1 MAVKWTAEQQKVID
15 ARDRNLLVSAAAGSG
30 KTAVLVERI
39 LAMVKDPV
47 RPIDIDQL
55 LVVTFT
61 RAAAGEMKERIGRA
75 LQQSLEENPE
85 NEHLQRQ
92 QTLLHHAQ
100 ISTIHGF
107 CSYVIK
113 NYFQMIDLDPVYRMA
128 DEGEIR
134 LMKSDVIQKIM
145 EERFAE
151 KDPAFIRF
159 VESYAAGKQ
168 DDGLD
173 DLVLK
178 LYEFSMS
185 YPWPEQW
192 LEECRA
198 AYQIDSPEAV
208 QASIWVQEL
217 MIEAK
222 KRLSSILEGI
232 EENRKT
238 AVSPGGPYP
247 YDEALAADQQMV
259 EELLATESF
268 DGMVRVMAGLE
279 FKTLSR
285 KKAEDV
291 SEALKDQVKAERDAC
306 KKELQKLK
314 EQFFEKDS
322 AEIAEEIADCREP
335 ISVLIDLTEQF
346 AKAFAEKK
354 RSKNMLDYADLEHF
368 ALEILLERTEDG
380 HLVRTDAA
388 RELAEQF
395 REIMIDEYQDSN
407 FIQEALLSAVSG
419 EEDGRWN
426 RFMVGDIKQSIYGF
440 RLARPELFLEKYH
453 TYQEDG
459 EEQQRID
466 LDKNFR
472 SRPEVLTTA
481 NYVFRKLMSRDL
493 GGIVYDESASLHGG
507 AAFPERENAEYETE
521 ILLLDED
528 EEKKKLKEEKQEPE
542 VEDDKSRATKME
554 IEASAIAARI
564 RKMVGNEEIVDKE
577 TGEYRKVQYR
587 DIVILLRTI
596 SGWAETFSRV
606 LQAAGIPAYSTSKT
620 GYFSTQEIVTV
631 LNYLHLCDNPRQE
644 IPFTAI
650 LRSPICGC
658 TDEELAEMRCIDKDA
673 KIYEAC
679 GEYILFGENE
689 ALRKKLQKFLTQL
702 EKLRSRVP
710 YTPIHELITQILEE
724 TGYGGYASAMPGGV
738 QRRANLEMLVEKAVE
753 FEATSYRGLFNFV
766 RYIEQLQKYEVD
778 FGEVNIFGE
787 SADTVRI
794 MSIHKSKGLEFP
806 VVFLSGMGKSFNQ
819 MDSRATLVL
828 HSRLGIGAD
837 AVDPERRI
845 HQATLPQQIIRQ
857 KLKLENL
864 AEELRVLYV
873 AMTRPKEKLIIT
885 GMVSKLKDRVARCAA
900 QAGRREELLS
910 YQTLSSASGYLDWIL
925 PAFSR
930 NRCFDP
936 LYEKFGL
943 AGNADNLL
951 YAEKIPV
958 KIRVISIFEITSDE
972 TKRQVERAI
981 NEQRILEIPKQP
993 PREEALK
1000 KLVEERFEYHYPYE
1014 EEKQIPVKVTVSQL
1028 KKAGVEESELGKE
1041 LFVEEEL
1048 VPIVPGFMKKDH
1060 AEALTGADRGTAYHH
1075 LLKYLDYR
1083 RAYSIKELMAQT
1095 EELVAEGKMTK
1106 EEADCIYF
1114 KSVLAFAKSPV
1125 GMRMRNA
1132 FLKGILKREQP
1143 FMMSVPASEAD
1154 PSYPADET
1162 ILVQGVI
1169 DACFAEGDEIIL
1181 VDYKTDRVK
1190 EIGEL
1195 KKRYEKQLAYYQQ
1208 ALERTTGKK
1217 VKEKIIYS
1225 LALDEELVL

>member
-15 ARDRNLLVSAAAGSG
+15 TRDRNLLVSAAAGSG

-134 LMKSDVIQKIM
+134 LMKSDVIQKVM

-151 KDPAFIRF
+151 KDPAFTRF

-173 DLVLK
+173 ALVLK

-259 EELLATESF
+259 EELLTTESF
-268 DGMVRVMAGLE
+268 DGMVRAMAGLK
-279 FKTLSR
+279 FKVLSR
-285 KKAEDV
+285 KKADDV

-335 ISVLIDLTEQF
+335 IGVLIDLTEEF

-368 ALEILLERTEDG
+368 ALEILVERTEDG
-380 HLVRTDAA
+380 RLVRTDAA
-388 RELAEQF
+388 REMAEQF

-453 TYQEDG
+453 TYAKDG
-459 EEQQRID
+459 ESQQRID

-472 SRPEVLTTA
+472 SRPEVLATA
-481 NYVFRKLMSRDL
+481 NYVFRKLMSPEL
-493 GGIVYDESASLHGG
+493 GGIAYDEAASLHAG
-507 AAFPERENAEYETE
+507 ASFPVSTETEESEPWQKAYETE
-521 ILLLDED
+521 LLLLDD
-528 EEKKKLKEEKQEPE
+528 KAPE
-542 VEDDKSRATKME
+542 LEDDKSRETKME
-554 IEASAIAARI
+554 TEAATVAARI
-564 RKMVGNEEIVDKE
+564 REMVGNEEVVDKE
-577 TGEYRKVQYR
+577 TGEYRKIQYR
-587 DIVILLRTI
+587 DIVILLRAV
-596 SGWAETFSRV
+596 SGWSETFSRV

-631 LNYLHLCDNPRQE
+631 LNYLHLCDNPCQE

-658 TDEELAEMRCIDKDA
+658 TDTELAAVRCVDKDV

-679 GEYILFGENE
+679 GKYAAAGEDE
-689 ALRKKLQKFLTQL
+689 ALREKLQRFLIQL

-753 FEATSYRGLFNFV
+753 FEATSYRGLFNFI
-766 RYIEQLQKYEVD
+766 RYIEQLQKYEID
-778 FGEVNIFGE
+778 FGEVNIYGE

-819 MDSRATLVL
+819 MDSRAALVL
-828 HSRLGIGAD
+828 HSRMGIGAD
-837 AVDPERRI
+837 AIDPEHRVR
-845 HQATLPQQIIRQ
+845 QATLPRQIIRQ
-857 KLKLENL
+857 SMKLENL

-873 AMTRPKEKLIIT
+873 AMTRPKEKLIMT
-885 GMVSKLKDRVARCAA
+885 GMASKLESRVRQCAA
-900 QAGRREELLS
+900 HAGRQEELLS

-930 NRCFDP
+930 NHCLDP
-936 LYEKFGL
+936 LYEQFGL
-943 AGNADNLL
+943 AGNADNPL

-958 KIRVISIFEITSDE
+958 TIRLVSPAGLVEGE
-972 TKRQVERAI
+972 VLHQMERAV
-981 NEQRILEIPKQP
+981 NEQKILEIPKQP

-1000 KLVEERFEYHYPYE
+1000 ELVEERFSYHYPYE

-1028 KKAGVEESELGKE
+1028 KKAGVGESELGKE

-1132 FLKGILKREQP
+1132 FLNGTLKREQP

-1154 PSYPADET
+1154 PSYPANET

-1169 DACFAEGDEIIL
+1169 DACFAEGDELVL

-1195 KKRYEKQLAYYQQ
+1195 KTRYEKQLAYYQQ

>member
-15 ARDRNLLVSAAAGSG
+15 TRDRNLLVSAAAGSG

-134 LMKSDVIQKIM
+134 LMKSDVIQKVM

-151 KDPAFIRF
+151 KDPAFTRF

-173 DLVLK
+173 ALVLK

-198 AYQIDSPEAV
+198 AYQMDSPEVV
-208 QASIWVQEL
+208 QESIWVQEL
-217 MIEAK
+217 MSEAK

-232 EENRKT
+232 QENRKT
-238 AVSPGGPYP
+238 AVSSGGPYL
-247 YDEALAADQQMV
+247 YDEALASDQQMV
-259 EELLATESF
+259 EKLLETESF
-268 DGMVRVMAGLE
+268 DELVRAMAGMK
-279 FKTLSR
+279 FKALSR
-285 KKAEDV
+285 KKADDV
-291 SEALKDQVKAERDAC
+291 SETLKDQVKAERDAC

-322 AEIAEEIADCREP
+322 AAIAEEIADCREP
-335 ISVLIDLTEQF
+335 IGVLIDLTEQF

-354 RSKNMLDYADLEHF
+354 RSKNILDYADLEHF
-368 ALEILLERTEDG
+368 ALEILVQQKDG
-380 HLVRTDAA
+380 CLVRTDAA
-388 RELAEQF
+388 RELSEQF

-407 FIQEALLSAVSG
+407 FIQEALLYAVSG
-419 EEDGRWN
+419 EEEGRWN

-453 TYQEDG
+453 TYAKDG
-459 EEQQRID
+459 ESQQRID

-472 SRPEVLTTA
+472 SRPEVLATA
-481 NYVFRKLMSRDL
+481 NYVFRKLMSPEL
-493 GGIVYDESASLHGG
+493 GGIAYDEAASLHAG
-507 AAFPERENAEYETE
+507 AAFPALPEMEEEKTETWHAAYETE
-521 ILLLDED
+521 LLLLDD
-528 EEKKKLKEEKQEPE
+528 KAPE
-542 VEDDKSRATKME
+542 LEDDKSRETKME
-554 IEASAIAARI
+554 TEAAAVAARI
-564 RKMVGNEEIVDKE
+564 REMVGNEEIVGKE
-577 TGEYRKVQYR
+577 TGEYRKIQYR
-587 DIVILLRTI
+587 DIVILLRAV

-631 LNYLHLCDNPRQE
+631 LNYLHLCDNPCQE

-658 TDEELAEMRCIDKDA
+658 TDAELAAVRCVDKDV

-679 GEYILFGENE
+679 GKYAAEGEDE
-689 ALRKKLQKFLTQL
+689 ALRKKLGSFLEQL
-702 EKLRSRVP
+702 EMLRSRVP

-753 FEATSYRGLFNFV
+753 FEATSYRGLFNFI

-778 FGEVNIFGE
+778 FGEVNIYGE

-819 MDSRATLVL
+819 MDSRAALVL
-828 HSRLGIGAD
+828 HSRMGIGAD
-837 AVDPERRI
+837 AIDPEHRVR
-845 HQATLPQQIIRQ
+845 QATLPRQIIRQ
-857 KLKLENL
+857 SMKLENL
-864 AEELRVLYV
+864 A
-873 AMTRPKEKLIIT
+873 
-885 GMVSKLKDRVARCAA
+885 
-900 QAGRREELLS
+900 EELLS

-930 NRCFDP
+930 NRCFDG
-936 LYEKFGL
+936 LYEQFGL
-943 AGNADNLL
+943 AGNADNPL

-958 KIRVISIFEITSDE
+958 TIRLVSPAGL
-972 TKRQVERAI
+972 VEGEVLHQMERTV
-981 NEQRILEIPKQP
+981 NEQKIMEIPKQP
-993 PREEALK
+993 PREAALK
-1000 KLVEERFEYHYPYE
+1000 ELVEERFAYQYPYE
-1014 EEKQIPVKVTVSQL
+1014 KEKQIPVKVTVSQL
-1028 KKAGVEESELGKE
+1028 KKAGMEESEIGKE
-1041 LFVEEEL
+1041 LFAQEEL
-1048 VPIVPGFMKKDH
+1048 VPIVPGFLKKDH
-1060 AEALTGADRGTAYHH
+1060 VAALTGSDRGTAYHR
-1075 LLKYLDYR
+1075 LLECLDYR
-1083 RAYSIKELMAQT
+1083 RAYSITELMAQT
-1095 EELVAEGKMTK
+1095 EELIAEGKMTK
-1106 EEADCIYF
+1106 EAAECIYF
-1114 KSVLAFAKSPV
+1114 KSILAFAKSPV

-1132 FLKGILKREQP
+1132 FLNETLKREQP
-1143 FMMSVPASEAD
+1143 FVMSVPASEAD
-1154 PSYPADET
+1154 PSYPEDET
-1162 ILVQGVI
+1162 ILVQGII
-1169 DACFAEGDEIIL
+1169 DAWFPEGDEIVL

-1190 EIGEL
+1190 EVGEL

>member
-15 ARDRNLLVSAAAGSG
+15 TRDRNLLVSAAAGSG

-134 LMKSDVIQKIM
+134 LMKSDVIQKVM

-151 KDPAFIRF
+151 KDPAFTRF

-173 DLVLK
+173 ALVLK
-178 LYEFSMS
+178 MYEFSMS

-208 QASIWVQEL
+208 QKSIWVQVL
-217 MIEAK
+217 MAEAK

-238 AVSPGGPYP
+238 AVSPGGPYL
-247 YDEALAADQQMV
+247 YDEALASDQQMV
-259 EELLATESF
+259 EELIETESF
-268 DGMVRVMAGLE
+268 DGMVRAMAGMK
-279 FKTLSR
+279 FKALSR
-285 KKAEDV
+285 KKADDV

-335 ISVLIDLTEQF
+335 IGVLIDLTEQF

-354 RSKNMLDYADLEHF
+354 RSKNILDYADLEHF
-368 ALEILLERTEDG
+368 ALEILVQQEDG
-380 HLVRTDAA
+380 RLVRTDAA
-388 RELAEQF
+388 RELSEQF

-419 EEDGRWN
+419 EEEGRWN

-453 TYQEDG
+453 TYAKDG
-459 EEQQRID
+459 ESQQRID

-472 SRPEVLTTA
+472 SRPEVLATA
-481 NYVFRKLMSRDL
+481 NYVFRKLMSPEL
-493 GGIVYDESASLHGG
+493 GGIAYDEAASLHAG
-507 AAFPERENAEYETE
+507 AAFPALPEMEEEKTETWHAAYETE
-521 ILLLDED
+521 LLLLDD
-528 EEKKKLKEEKQEPE
+528 KAPE
-542 VEDDKSRATKME
+542 LEDDKSRETKME
-554 IEASAIAARI
+554 TEAAAVAARI
-564 RKMVGNEEIVDKE
+564 REMVGNEEIVGKE
-577 TGEYRKVQYR
+577 TGEYRKIQYR
-587 DIVILLRTI
+587 DIVILLRAV

-631 LNYLHLCDNPRQE
+631 LNYLHLCDNPCQE

-658 TDEELAEMRCIDKDA
+658 TDAELAAVRCVDKDV

-679 GEYILFGENE
+679 GKYAAIGEDE
-689 ALRKKLQKFLTQL
+689 ALREKLRRFLTQL
-702 EKLRSRVP
+702 EMLRSRVP

-753 FEATSYRGLFNFV
+753 FEATSYRGLFNFI

-778 FGEVNIFGE
+778 FGEVNIYGE

-794 MSIHKSKGLEFP
+794 MSIHKSKGLEYP
-806 VVFLSGMGKSFNQ
+806 VVFVAGMGRQFNRMELKDNVQ
-819 MDSRATLVL
+819 VHPDYYLAAMAMHIKGRYKHNTAIRSIYAALE
-828 HSRLGIGAD
+828 D
-837 AVDPERRI
+837 AEMM
-845 HQATLPQQIIRQ
+845 A
-857 KLKLENL
+857 EN
-864 AEELRVLYV
+864 LRVLYV
-873 AMTRPKEKLIIT
+873 AMTRAKEKLI
-885 GMVSKLKDRVARCAA
+885 
-900 QAGRREELLS
+900 
-910 YQTLSSASGYLDWIL
+910 
-925 PAFSR
+925 
-930 NRCFDP
+930 
-936 LYEKFGL
+936 
-943 AGNADNLL
+943 
-951 YAEKIPV
+951 
-958 KIRVISIFEITSDE
+958 
-972 TKRQVERAI
+972 
-981 NEQRILEIPKQP
+981 
-993 PREEALK
+993 
-1000 KLVEERFEYHYPYE
+1000 
-1014 EEKQIPVKVTVSQL
+1014 
-1028 KKAGVEESELGKE
+1028 
-1041 LFVEEEL
+1041 
-1048 VPIVPGFMKKDH
+1048 
-1060 AEALTGADRGTAYHH
+1060 LTGAIRGADRLLAKYAYVEDMEPLLLPYNVRKNADSYAKHLLACMVRYNRLAAACKVQGKIRMEICNQEEILTAMIPMELHKRLQLEDIRRMAEQAEEDVFYAKNEASVSYVYPHMPMTTLGAKLSISDIKKMKAYDGKGYDINTEFALPDTAEQEIEKNLPKRAQSAGKTGTLTGAERGTIVHKFMEMLPFEAVDTDGDLDAYIAQLKAA
-1075 LLKYLDYR
+1075 LLAR
-1083 RAYSIKELMAQT
+1083 GIFEER
-1095 EELVAEGKMTK
+1095 ELVAIREAKIRKMLQSTLGCRMIEAARLGNLYK
-1106 EEADCIYF
+1106 ERQFSA
-1114 KSVLAFAKSPV
+1114 
-1125 GMRMRNA
+1125 
-1132 FLKGILKREQP
+1132 GI
-1143 FMMSVPASEAD
+1143 PASEVYD
-1154 PSYPADET
+1154 VTEPDV
-1162 ILVQGVI
+1162 LVVQGII
-1169 DACFAEGDEIIL
+1169 DAYFYEDDD
-1181 VDYKTDRVK
+1181 VVVMDYKTDAADEETLV
-1190 EIGEL
+1190 G
-1195 KKRYEKQLAYYQQ
+1195 RYRAQLASY
-1208 ALERTTGKK
+1208 AEVLERLTGKK
-1217 VKEKIIYS
+1217 VKEQVIYS
-1225 LALDEELVL
+1225 FHLDKMIRL